1 MVAYFEVEKG
11 KIGRKVALA
20 HRYLL
25 PDGTVG
31 ASGKPDPKSMKHE
44 GEFYVLDRK
53 AQG

>member
-11 KIGRKVALA
+11 KFGRKVALA

-44 GEFYVLDRK
+44 GKFYVLDRK